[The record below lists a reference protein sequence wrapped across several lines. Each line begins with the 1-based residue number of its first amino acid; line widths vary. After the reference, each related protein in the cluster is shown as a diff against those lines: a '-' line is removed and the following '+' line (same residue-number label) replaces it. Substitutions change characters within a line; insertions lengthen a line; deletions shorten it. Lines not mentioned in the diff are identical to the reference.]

1 MRPPAPL
8 TALSADQFARSLGAV
23 EHRIRAE
30 YAWDAGVAIGEF
42 LHGLRQGRI
51 VGTSCRECGRVL
63 LPPRMFCEQCFRP
76 VDAFVDLP
84 HTGIVRSFSVCH
96 VAWDLRPLA
105 EPELPAVIELAPG
118 AALLHRLGGLR
129 AGEVHTGMQ
138 VTAVW
143 RPAAQRE
150 GSILDIAHW
159 APSDHGAPM
168 AATPR

>member
-1 MRPPAPL
+1 MPMLRPPAPL
-8 TALSADQFARSLGAV
+8 TALSAAQLASGVITV

-51 VGTSCRECGRVL
+51 VGTSCRACGRVL

-84 HTGIVRSFSVCH
+84 PTGTVASFSVCH

-118 AALLHRLGGLR
+118 AALLHRLGGVP
-129 AGEVHTGMQ
+129 AGEALPGLLGMQ

-150 GSILDIAHW
+150 GSVLDIDHW
-159 APSDHGAPM
+159 APRGSGAP
-168 AATPR
+168 